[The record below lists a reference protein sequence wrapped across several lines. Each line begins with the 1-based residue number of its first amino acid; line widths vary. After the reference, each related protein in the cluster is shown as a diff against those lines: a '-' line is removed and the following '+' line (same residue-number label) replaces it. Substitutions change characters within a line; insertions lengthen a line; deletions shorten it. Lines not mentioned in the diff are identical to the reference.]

1 MTNKN
6 KPPASAQPQ
15 RVAPMAPQPNDTM
28 NALAASAAPA
38 PQTSPPAASQAADH
52 EMQMP
57 SSQPDAVTSDDQA
70 STEHR
75 EPGAEQGPGRRTRIP
90 FGAAQAKL
98 SYPPRPGFHR
108 HWFRDDPGRVERAKA
123 AGYDHVEDPL
133 TGQPV
138 SRLGGVADGGGGLS
152 MYLMEQPQ
160 HWHDEDVALGQKPV
174 DEIDRAIRHGAI
186 GREKA
191 GAESDV
197 RYQPEGRGIK
207 ITAR

>member
-1 MTNKN
+1 MTNRN
-6 KPPASAQPQ
+6 RQPQ
-15 RVAPMAPQPNDTM
+15 RVQPSSAAPE
-28 NALAASAAPA
+28 NALAAASA
-38 PQTSPPAASQAADH
+38 AASQPQPAVNDAAAH
-52 EMQMP
+52 QMP
-57 SSQPDAVTSDDQA
+57 DAEHGAVTQDA
-70 STEHR
+70 SIQEQHDPEAEH
-75 EPGAEQGPGRRTRIP
+75 GPGRRTRVP
-90 FGAAQAKL
+90 FGATQQKL

-123 AGYDHVEDPL
+123 AGYDHVTDPQ
-133 TGQPV
+133 TSRPV
-138 SRLGGVADGGGGLS
+138 TRLGGAAEGGGGLD

-191 GAESDV
+191 GGESET

>member
-1 MTNKN
+1 MTNRN
-6 KPPASAQPQ
+6 RQQPQ
-15 RVAPMAPQPNDTM
+15 RVTPAAAQNQPTV
-28 NALAASAAPA
+28 NALAAATQSQSGASDAPDSEMPA
-38 PQTSPPAASQAADH
+38 PQH
-52 EMQMP
+52 GG
-57 SSQPDAVTSDDQA
+57 VTSDKPSTSTDQ
-70 STEHR
+70 HD
-75 EPGAEQGPGRRTRIP
+75 PGAEQGPGPRTRIP
-90 FGAAQAKL
+90 FGASQQKL

-123 AGYDHVEDPL
+123 AGYDHVQDPL

-138 SRLGGVADGGGGLS
+138 SRLGGVAEGGGGLG

-174 DEIDRAIRHGAI
+174 DEIDRAIKYGAL
-186 GREKA
+186 GREKDGGEA
-191 GAESDV
+191 AT